1 MKPRL
6 FFALFALSGAG
17 LAWEPPAS
25 AQGTDSNLSP
35 ERLEV
40 LDQHGYFTPAF
51 KEAVHDL
58 VDTRQAVVQAKA
70 DEAKLEA
77 SLPALQTQSS
87 AADAEVASLQKE
99 LAGYAH
105 PEDADFDALQNAMKS
120 PVETPQDRLA
130 LAQAFVWSYPT
141 DPHQAEAVQY
151 LQQIQKQM
159 ADQAE
164 AEKEAEAARVAA
176 RAKLIQ
182 RAEAKDLSLA
192 EWKSF
197 LQDMSQEDLLTYLG
211 RPQTQQADSW
221 TYAGPW
227 TSDPIT
233 NQKVG
238 LQIFFN
244 GTRVMSVTEAQP

>member
-1 MKPRL
+1 MKPR
-6 FFALFALSGAG
+6 ALFVLVALLGAG
-17 LAWEPPAS
+17 IALERPAS
-25 AQGTDSNLSP
+25 AQASNLSP

-51 KEAVHDL
+51 KQAVHDL

-70 DEAKLEA
+70 DEAKLQA
-77 SLPALQTQSS
+77 TLPALQKQGSD
-87 AADAEVASLQKE
+87 ADAAVASLQKE

-105 PEDADFDALQNAMKS
+105 PEDADFDALQNAMKN
-120 PVETPQDRLA
+120 PVETPQDRLV

-151 LQQIQKQM
+151 LQQIQKQL
-159 ADQAE
+159 ADQDQAE
-164 AEKEAEAARVAA
+164 KTDEAARVAA

-211 RPQTQQADSW
+211 RPQIQRDDSW
-221 TYAGPW
+221 TYSGPW
-227 TSDPIT
+227 TSDPVT

-238 LQIFFN
+238 LQVFFN